1 MNPVRKI
8 FKLDTR
14 LEFMFET
21 DHDLAL
27 YEIHKYMLSEPEVF
41 EILQQPS
48 YGTRRG
54 EDLIARNKCLN
65 VLEYVEVELDA
76 TESEKATRMAEKAVG
91 LFHEYKI
98 PIRMWMVSG
107 SNKWVKMIREK
118 LRELE
123 KEGKNTAKIHI
134 DRISLINI
142 GRGNFPF

>member
-1 MNPVRKI
+1 
-8 FKLDTR
+8 
-14 LEFMFET
+14 MFET
-21 DHDLAL
+21 DHDVVL
-27 YEIHKYMLSEPEVF
+27 YEIHKYMLREPEVF

-76 TESEKATRMAEKAVG
+76 TESGKATRMAEKAVS
-91 LFHEYKI
+91 LFHEHEI
-98 PIRMWMVSG
+98 PIRMWLVSG

-123 KEGKNTAKIHI
+123 DEGKTIGKIHI
-134 DRISLINI
+134 DRISPINI
-142 GRGNFPF
+142 GKGNFPF